1 LTFCRCHLD
10 LLIFICIYI
19 LIIKKRTLKKNLRHP
34 CDYIRHR
41 IGTGC
46 LQFVNRKSFI
56 YLLTNRI
63 YTCLCL
69 GINTYKYGSKK
80 RVGLY
85 IGTLYVIYAAIVGK
99 EGFNKSERE
108 IWGFSDTYNKWYN
121 LSLFNIRNLRDYVN
135 KLKWLEQGDK
145 AHIKCIFYFDLNIQ
159 ILLVYWCIITLFSD
173 FLQNMIK
180 IID

>member
-1 LTFCRCHLD
+1 
-10 LLIFICIYI
+10 
-19 LIIKKRTLKKNLRHP
+19 
-34 CDYIRHR
+34 
-41 IGTGC
+41 
-46 LQFVNRKSFI
+46 
-56 YLLTNRI
+56 
-63 YTCLCL
+63 L

-145 AHIKCIFYFDLNIQ
+145 AHIKCIFYYNESVLLGWVWF
-159 ILLVYWCIITLFSD
+159 ILLCQTLVV
-173 FLQNMIK
+173 LN
-180 IID
+180 